1 MRKIKIASG
10 VILVFALLFSLCSCH
25 GKYVPEVDDGGISGG
40 GEEIPDTGSDLFEIP
55 EALDMTKEYNIT
67 FWGKNENNKTQKETY
82 KAAIAAFEALYPN
95 IHITYKAYT
104 DYSTIYRDVI
114 TNIPTKTTPNVCIT
128 YPDHIA
134 TYKTGED
141 VVISL
146 DNLIADE
153 KYGLGGSELRFDGVT
168 RDEIIGKFLSEGV
181 IDGEQYAL
189 PYMRSTE
196 ACYVNVTLLEAL
208 GYELPDILT
217 WDFVF
222 EVCEAAVEKNADG
235 TFKVNGQNSMIPMI
249 YKSTDNMMIQML
261 EQKGID
267 YSNDEGEILIFN
279 EDTKDILFDLSK
291 YAGMRAFSTFTIS
304 SYPGNSMNRGQCIF
318 AIDSTAGATWMG
330 SDAPNI
336 DIPASEL
343 VDFEIA
349 VRAIP
354 QYNTEEPKM
363 ISQGPSIC
371 IFDKSD
377 PGEVVASWLFAQYLL
392 TDGVQIA
399 YAQSEGYAPVTSSA
413 QTNPEYLDYLSRA
426 GEDNKLYY
434 SVKID
439 ATKLLLD
446 NIDNT
451 FVTPVF
457 NGSADLRQTAGRMI
471 DEVVS
476 DSRIGTMI
484 SGAYIDD
491 LYSRMIAMYHLPVSG
506 TDLAE
511 QAMSGGAIALIVT
524 LAVIWVGIGGFVLFG
539 VYKKRKNSHAS

>member
-1 MRKIKIASG
+1 MRKLKISLS
-10 VILVFALLFSLCSCH
+10 VILVFALVFSLCSCH
-25 GKYVPEVDDGGISGG
+25 GKYVPAEDKDNAVGGAD
-40 GEEIPDTGSDLFEIP
+40 ELPETKSDLFEIP

-104 DYSTIYRDVI
+104 DYAMIYRDVI
-114 TNIPTKTTPNVCIT
+114 TNIQTKTTPNVCIT

-146 DNLIADE
+146 DNLMADE

-196 ACYVNVTLLEAL
+196 ACYVNVSLLEAL
-208 GYELPDILT
+208 GYQLPDILT

-222 EVCEAAVEKNADG
+222 EVCEAAMEKNADG
-235 TFKVNGQNSMIPMI
+235 TFKANGQNSMIPMI

-261 EQKGID
+261 AQKGLP
-267 YSNDEGEILIFN
+267 YSTDEGEILIFN
-279 EDTKDILFDLSK
+279 EDTGDILFELSK
-291 YAGMRAFSTFTIS
+291 YAGMRAFSTFNIS
-304 SYPGNSMNRGQCIF
+304 SYPGNFINRGQCIF

-336 DIPASEL
+336 DIPSSEL

-371 IFDKSD
+371 IFDKDD

-392 TDGVQIA
+392 TDGVQMA
-399 YAQSEGYAPVTSSA
+399 YAQSEGYVPVTTCA
-413 QTNPEYLDYLSRA
+413 QTNPEYLDYLSRG

-434 SVKID
+434 SVKIE

-457 NGSADLRQTAGRMI
+457 NGSADLRQTAGKLI

-476 DSRIGTMI
+476 DSRTGMMI

-491 LYSRMIAMYHLPVSG
+491 LYSRMITMYHLPVSG
-506 TDLAE
+506 TDLSE
-511 QAMSGGAIALIVT
+511 QPMTGGAIALIVT